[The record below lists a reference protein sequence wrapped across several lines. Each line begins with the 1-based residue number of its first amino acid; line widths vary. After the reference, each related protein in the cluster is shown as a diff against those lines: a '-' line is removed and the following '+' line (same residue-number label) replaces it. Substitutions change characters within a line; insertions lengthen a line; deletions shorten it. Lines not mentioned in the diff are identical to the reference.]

1 MINVDGRTIIQRN
14 EYTNPLINTD
24 IPNTATDKTFAKVSY
39 QLQQEQN
46 SNKQVDTE
54 LMEDSDSEEFIMENP
69 NQIEDDENSNQIV
82 NSDKIVST
90 KPENKNEI
98 DTTNEFFYFILH

>member
-1 MINVDGRTIIQRN
+1 MLTVEQSFK
-14 EYTNPLINTD
+14 ETNIPIHSLIH
-24 IPNTATDKTFAKVSY
+24 IPNTTTDKTFAKVSY
-39 QLQQEQN
+39 RSQQEQN

-69 NQIEDDENSNQIV
+69 NQIEDDENSNQLV

-90 KPENKNEI
+90 KLNKNEI
-98 DTTNEFFYFILH
+98 DTTNEFFYLILH